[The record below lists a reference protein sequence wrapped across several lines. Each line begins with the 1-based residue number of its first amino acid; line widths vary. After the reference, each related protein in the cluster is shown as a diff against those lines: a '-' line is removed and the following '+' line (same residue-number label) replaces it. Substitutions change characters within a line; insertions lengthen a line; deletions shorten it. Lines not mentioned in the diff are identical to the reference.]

1 MGLLSKI
8 SRLSQR
14 LRGNH
19 RFDDPH
25 TSINRLRICR
35 FEEVESRRMMA
46 ADLHVGAV
54 YYDPA
59 SGLDTKSNVIQITFE
74 GGVEGTQLTHLV
86 IDGSKDG
93 GPLKFNDAIF
103 DTAAGGLGAYGF
115 SPLSIVSHTGFQVTS
130 SHVEDGGTA
139 LSLDF
144 QGFKAGMKLV
154 LTIDVDQVLFIGT
167 GPANGD
173 VEVDSVD
180 EGAEF
185 QRSHF
190 VTTFVAPH
198 YHDVTTSTQFWDKYD
213 ANFAAADKNSG
224 TKLDLPSD
232 RYSDPSTDQS
242 VLTAGAVATA
252 VQQPLPNSL
261 SGVVFADTN
270 LNNRRDP
277 GEQGIGGVQLAL
289 YQYDGTQYVP
299 TSQTTMTDSQGRY
312 HFDQLAIG
320 KYRVIE
326 TQPGGYF
333 SVGAEPGTVNGQ
345 IRGVVTT
352 VDILSDLTLLGGED
366 SIENDFAE
374 ALPNSISGHVGN
386 DVTGDCETNP
396 NTPPIVGVVMHLL
409 DSSGKVVATTKT
421 DQNGNYS
428 FSNLAAG
435 TYTVHEEQPAGY
447 LEDDAH
453 VGSVGGV
460 VTDQDT
466 LSQIKLTTNLNG
478 VHYDFC
484 EVLPVS
490 IAGHVG
496 IDTTGDCDGTPNT
509 PPIAGVVIELLD
521 GSGKIIG
528 TTKTDANG
536 NYSFNNMAP
545 GTYGVHEEQPVGY
558 FQGDEHAGSQGG
570 DVSTD
575 TIAHVILLSGVH
587 AINYNFCELLPVGI
601 SGLVRSTTTGD
612 CNTDPNAKP
621 IAGVTIEL
629 LNATGNVIDTAKTD
643 AQGHYSFVNLPPG
656 TYSVHE
662 IQPAGY
668 FNGDTDVGSAGG
680 TMGDDIVTDV
690 MLMSGVQATD
700 YDFCEMPPAS
710 LCGFVYSDLNN
721 NGRKD
726 DGEAG
731 IANVTLILRNANGQ
745 PTGATT
751 TTDATG
757 FYCFVG
763 LPAGTYGISEVQ
775 PTGYLD
781 GLDSAGTNG
790 GTAQNPGDLIS
801 GAVLMPGD
809 DAEDYDFGELL
820 PASIGGLVR
829 VSPTGDCQNDPNVSP
844 LSGVVVHLIDANG
857 SVIGTTK
864 TDSNGR
870 YQFANLTPGT
880 YSVQEDQPNGYFEGD
895 SDVGS
900 AGGLSIN
907 VNLLGNIEL
916 GSGTQGTDY
925 DFCEMPPRT
934 LSGFVFQD
942 GPPIPVQTAGEVP
955 NVPTVR
961 DGKLT
966 ADDTRLA
973 GVTLELRDGVTGQ
986 PILGSAA
993 LPGFYA
999 ANQPIRT
1006 VTDANGHYV
1015 FRGLP
1020 AGTYGVYDVKPGG
1033 YISGIDTAGS
1043 LGGAVIS
1050 TWSVTDPAVL
1060 AQITAQPQD
1069 DAILQIEMSSAID
1082 SNNNNFS
1089 LVTTA
1094 QSVQVFPLPQPIVN
1108 PLQTPPGPA
1117 VPLNEFFAPLNPL
1130 PPFLLSPL
1138 LTRAGGAM
1146 FTWHLSIVDAGQPRA
1161 VSAEEAVVKL
1171 TSLRQGDESTWEDGD
1186 LAEGE
1191 FILPMDARRN
1201 GQLNARKVVFGIRGA
1216 IPISGDFNGDG
1227 KSEVGV
1233 FKDGQWFIDL
1243 NDNGVWDAGDLW
1255 ARLGHKGDRPVTGD
1269 WDGDGK
1275 TDIGIYGRAWRG
1287 DPRALAHE
1295 PGIPDPHNENT
1306 AVQKNVPRPE
1316 NQTPVGKRTLQLTST
1331 GKPRADLIDHVFLYG
1346 TAGDHPVV
1354 GDWNGDGTA
1363 TIAVFRNGVWHRDM
1377 DGDGKW
1383 TKADRTAHFG
1393 QPGDL
1398 PVAGDF
1404 NGDGIDEL
1412 GIYRDGVWYIDTNGN
1427 GVIDP
1432 EDQVF
1437 ELGGPGDKPVVGDWN
1452 GDGTTEPGVFHDTS
1466 PGLTKAS

>member
-1 MGLLSKI
+1 
-8 SRLSQR
+8 
-14 LRGNH
+14 
-19 RFDDPH
+19 
-25 TSINRLRICR
+25 
-35 FEEVESRRMMA
+35 MMA

-59 SGLDTKSNVIQITFE
+59 SGLDTKPNTIQITFE
-74 GGVEGTQLTHLV
+74 GGVEGTELTHLV
-86 IDGSKDG
+86 IDGNKDG
-93 GPLKFNDAIF
+93 GPLTFNDAIF

-115 SPLSIVSHTGFQVTS
+115 SPLSIVSHAGFQITS

-139 LSLDF
+139 LSFDF
-144 QGFKAGMKLV
+144 QGFKAGMTLV
-154 LTIDVDQVLFIGT
+154 LSIDVDQVLFIGT

-198 YHDVTTSTQFWDKYD
+198 YYDVTTSTQFWDKYD
-213 ANFAAADKNSG
+213 ANFAAADKSSG
-224 TKLDLPSD
+224 TTLDLPPD
-232 RYSDPSTDQS
+232 RYSDPNADHS
-242 VLTAGAVATA
+242 VLTAGAVATT

-261 SGVVFADTN
+261 SGVVFADAN
-270 LNNRRDP
+270 LNNHRDS

-289 YQYDGTQYVP
+289 YRDDGTHYVP
-299 TSQTTMTDSQGRY
+299 TSQTTVTDAQGRY
-312 HFDQLAIG
+312 RFDHLAIG

-326 TQPGGYF
+326 TQPSGYF

-345 IRGVVTT
+345 VRGVVTT

-386 DVTGDCETNP
+386 DVTGDCEKNP

-409 DSSGKVVATTKT
+409 DSTGNVVATTKT
-421 DQNGNYS
+421 DQNGNYR
-428 FSNLAAG
+428 FDNLAAG

-447 LEDDAH
+447 LEDDVH

-460 VTDQDT
+460 VTDLDT
-466 LSQIKLTTNLNG
+466 ISLIKLTTNLNG

-496 IDTTGDCDGTPNT
+496 IDTTGDCGGTPNT

-528 TTKTDANG
+528 TTKTDSNG

-558 FQGDEHAGSQGG
+558 LQGDEHAGSQGG
-570 DVSTD
+570 DVSTN
-575 TIAHVILLSGVH
+575 TIAHVVLLSGVH
-587 AINYNFCELLPVGI
+587 AINYNFCELQPVGI

-612 CNTDPNAKP
+612 CDTDPNAKP
-621 IAGVTIEL
+621 IAGVTVEL
-629 LNATGNVIDTAKTD
+629 LNATGQVIVTTQTD
-643 AQGHYSFVNLPPG
+643 AQGHYSFANLPPG
-656 TYSVHE
+656 TYGVHE
-662 IQPAGY
+662 VQPPGY
-668 FNGDTDVGSAGG
+668 FDGDTDVGSAGG
-680 TMGDDIVTDV
+680 TLGNDIVTNV
-690 MLMSGVQATD
+690 LLVSGIHATD
-700 YDFCEMPPAS
+700 YDFC
-710 LCGFVYSDLNN
+710 
-721 NGRKD
+721 
-726 DGEAG
+726 
-731 IANVTLILRNANGQ
+731 
-745 PTGATT
+745 
-751 TTDATG
+751 
-757 FYCFVG
+757 
-763 LPAGTYGISEVQ
+763 
-775 PTGYLD
+775 
-781 GLDSAGTNG
+781 
-790 GTAQNPGDLIS
+790 
-801 GAVLMPGD
+801 
-809 DAEDYDFGELL
+809 ELL

-857 SVIGTTK
+857 TVIGTTK
-864 TDSNGR
+864 SDANGR
-870 YQFANLTPGT
+870 YQFTNLMPGT
-880 YSVQEDQPNGYFEGD
+880 YSVQEDQPAGYFEGD
-895 SDVGS
+895 SDVVS
-900 AGGLSIN
+900 AGGISIN
-907 VNLLGNIEL
+907 VNLLGDIQL

-925 DFCEMPPRT
+925 DFCETPPRT
-934 LSGFVFQD
+934 ISGFVFQD
-942 GPPIPVQTAGEVP
+942 GPPIQTQSPSDVP
-955 NVPTVR
+955 NVPALR

-966 ADDTRLA
+966 ADDTRLP

-999 ANQPIRT
+999 PNQPIQT
-1006 VTDANGHYV
+1006 VTDANGHYE

-1020 AGTYGVYDVKPGG
+1020 AGTYGVYDIQPGG

-1043 LGGAVIS
+1043 LGGTVIS
-1050 TWSVTDPAVL
+1050 IWSVTDPAVL
-1060 AQITAQPQD
+1060 AQITALPPY
-1069 DAILQIEMSSAID
+1069 DAIMQIAMASGID
-1082 SNNNNFS
+1082 SINNNFS
-1089 LVTTA
+1089 LVTTT
-1094 QSVQVFPLPQPIVN
+1094 QSPPIFPFPIPIVN
-1108 PLQTPPGPA
+1108 PPQNPPGPA
-1117 VPLNEFFAPLNPL
+1117 VPLNEFFATLNPL
-1130 PPFLLSPL
+1130 PPFLISPL

-1146 FTWHLSIVDAGQPRA
+1146 FTWHLSIVDAGQPRV

-1171 TSLRQGDESTWEDGD
+1171 TSLRQGDESMWEDSE

-1201 GQLNARKVVFGIRGA
+1201 GRLNARKVVFGIRGA

-1243 NDNGVWDAGDLW
+1243 NDNGLWDAGDLW

-1275 TDIGIYGRAWRG
+1275 TDIGIYGRAWSG

-1306 AVQKNVPRPE
+1306 AVQKNVPRPAD
-1316 NQTPVGKRTLQLTST
+1316 QTPVGKRTLQLTST

-1398 PVAGDF
+1398 PIAGDF

-1427 GVIDP
+1427 GVIDR

-1452 GDGTTEPGVFHDTS
+1452 GDGTAEPGVFHDTS
-1466 PGLTKAS
+1466 PGLKKAG